1 MELGKKA
8 KGEEKKERKM
18 SKHVASKL
26 AFRQKERII
35 DPKVIN

>member
-18 SKHVASKL
+18 SRHVAAKL
-26 AFRQKERII
+26 ALR
-35 DPKVIN
+35 